1 MLRYSSPRTLIK
13 PMMLKYSVVFLLLF
27 SFASNIVFEWHDTS
41 HLAQVD
47 NHCSVCVAFDDYDYP
62 LAFFSPPLF
71 DVSLAG
77 DTAKVIIAHIILPFS
92 KTAGNRDPPSDY

>member
-1 MLRYSSPRTLIK
+1 MLIHANYRTQTAF
-13 PMMLKYSVVFLLLF
+13 MMLKYSLVFLLLF
-27 SFASNIVFEWHDTS
+27 SFGSSIAFEWHDSS

-77 DTAKVIIAHIILPFS
+77 DTTKLIIAQVILPYS
-92 KTAGNRDPPSDY
+92 KTAGNRDPPAYP